1 MIAIDIH
8 KKLNAASGSLELR
21 INEKINGNCI
31 TAIYGASG
39 AGKTTFLRI
48 LAGLMNP
55 DKGSILVN
63 NEQWFNHSTRIN
75 LKPQNRKIGFV
86 FQDYALFPNM
96 SVYQNL
102 AFASP
107 GKADSDRINKL
118 IEITEL
124 GNLKSHYP
132 ATLSGGQKQRV
143 ALARALVQ
151 DPEILLLDEPLS
163 ALDVKT
169 RIKLQDYILA
179 VQQEFAL
186 TTIIVSHDI
195 GEVVKLCDH
204 VIELNNGVVKRTG
217 TPSELFINKDLS
229 GKLQLQGEVLKIEKH
244 DIVYMVTVSIH
255 NNIIRVI
262 ATESESERLNIGDKV
277 IVASKAFNPIIYKME
292 L

>member
-277 IVASKAFNPIIYKME
+277 IVASKAFNPIIYKIE